1 MAIPP
6 FTKQDISVEL
16 NVNGNETTAVWVP
29 CGTDPYT
36 GATFGGIDS
45 TTSVPKGIGLLC
57 TAVSLDNIPL
67 GTLYEEDIRG
77 LGKNPKKFVS
87 GAKID
92 EFKLS
97 ILGGDV
103 TTLKIMYGLDPSS
116 ASINAFMPLPDTGRP
131 MGHLIVRKWN
141 KTTGIVVSYVY
152 PDLCIKF
159 ADLAGAEV
167 DTSAMQEVTFYK
179 PQNGDMYIF
188 KGNKTVSVD
197 FFKLI
202 SGSAGTGVPASAP
215 DGVIDD
221 FVIGTGNY
229 NGINGTTS
237 PVPLLVNDSVIG
249 STSSNLQRYFIGV
262 WLNGVLQTDAQVSY
276 TVVSRTLTFATPPAL
291 GSSIIAMYVSD
302 WASVLPSIYGDK
314 LVIESENYPWQNYV

>member
-1 MAIPP
+1 MAIPQ
-6 FTKQDISVEL
+6 FTKQDASVAL

-29 CGTDPYT
+29 CGTNPHT

-57 TAVSLDNIPL
+57 TAVSLDSIPL

-103 TTLKIMYGLDPSS
+103 QTLKIFYGLDPSS
-116 ASINAFMPLPDTGRP
+116 TSINAFKPLPDSGNP

-141 KTTGIVVSYVY
+141 KTTGIVISYVY
-152 PDLCIKF
+152 TDLSIKF
-159 ADLAGAEV
+159 SDLAGAEV
-167 DTSAMQEVTFYK
+167 DVSTNQEVTFYK

-188 KGNKTVSVD
+188 QGNKTVSVD
-197 FFKLI
+197 FWELI
-202 SGSAGTGVPASAP
+202 SSGPTVPASAP
-215 DGVIDD
+215 DGTATEFI
-221 FVIGTGNY
+221 IGTGNY
-229 NGINGTTS
+229 NGVNGTTL
-237 PVPLLVNDSVIG
+237 PIPLLINDDVIG

-262 WLNGVLQTDAQVSY
+262 WLDGVLQDDSKVSY
-276 TVVSRTLTFATPPAL
+276 TTGTRTLTFVTAPAL

-302 WASVLPSIYGDK
+302 WSSVLPSLYGSST
-314 LVIESENYPWQNYV
+314 VIESENYPWQNYV

>member
-1 MAIPP
+1 MAIPQ
-6 FTKQDISVEL
+6 FTKQDASVAL
-16 NVNGNETTAVWVP
+16 NVNGNETTAVWIP
-29 CGTDPYT
+29 CGTNPHT

-116 ASINAFMPLPDTGRP
+116 ASINAFKPLPDTGTP

-159 ADLAGAEV
+159 ADLAGPKMGTC
-167 DTSAMQEVTFYK
+167 TSSKATR
-179 PQNGDMYIF
+179 P
-188 KGNKTVSVD
+188 
-197 FFKLI
+197 
-202 SGSAGTGVPASAP
+202 SA
-215 DGVIDD
+215 
-221 FVIGTGNY
+221 
-229 NGINGTTS
+229 
-237 PVPLLVNDSVIG
+237 L
-249 STSSNLQRYFIGV
+249 TSSN
-262 WLNGVLQTDAQVSY
+262 
-276 TVVSRTLTFATPPAL
+276 
-291 GSSIIAMYVSD
+291 
-302 WASVLPSIYGDK
+302 
-314 LVIESENYPWQNYV
+314 

>member
-1 MAIPP
+1 MAIPQ
-6 FTKQDISVEL
+6 FTKQDASVAL
-16 NVNGNETTAVWVP
+16 NVNGNETTAVWIP
-29 CGTDPYT
+29 CGTNPYT

-103 TTLKIMYGLDPSS
+103 TTLKIMYGIDPSS
-116 ASINAFMPLPDTGRP
+116 ASINAFKPLPDTGSP

-179 PQNGDMYIF
+179 PQNGDMYVF
-188 KGNKTVSVD
+188 QGNKTVSVD

-249 STSSNLQRYFIGV
+249 STASNLQRYFIGV
-262 WLNGVLQTDAQVSY
+262 YLDGVLQTDAQVTY
-276 TVVSRTLTFATPPAL
+276 TTGTRTLTFATAPAL
-291 GSSIIAMYVSD
+291 GSSIIAIYVSD
-302 WASVLPSIYGDK
+302 WSSVLPSLYGSSS
-314 LVIESENYPWQNYV
+314 VVESENYPWQNYA